1 MKFPKENISI
11 LIPDGEHPL
20 SIRVVQCL
28 SEVKDVKI
36 FILAANKYASIRF
49 SRHVTKFIYY
59 EKSDGLEDWLSNL
72 NYLVRK
78 YNIDVI
84 MPVFQDTIKGF
95 IANKS
100 LLEGVD
106 KMLIPSSLEQ
116 FNNAKNKWYLHKQL
130 EELGIP
136 SPRSCDVDDPEFEPE
151 RISHMDFPVL
161 IKPKYE
167 MVGSGKGIIRFNTR
181 KELETYLEQN
191 NSISQVMLQE
201 YFPGLDLGC
210 NVICRNGDILAY
222 TVQLGTLFE
231 ENEFAPQI
239 GLKMIYEENVRFAVT
254 RLMKA
259 LQWTGVAHIDFHY
272 NPESKKF
279 VVLEINPRYWHTLL
293 ASTFS
298 GVNFPWL
305 YCQTVLG
312 RSFEMPGYKKIEYL
326 ELKGLYKKVLD
337 NPLYLLKFR
346 TIWRVSPIK
355 YFIKDPVMAV
365 NQLILGLKIRLF
377 N

>member
-1 MKFPKENISI
+1 
-11 LIPDGEHPL
+11 
-20 SIRVVQCL
+20 
-28 SEVKDVKI
+28 
-36 FILAANKYASIRF
+36 
-49 SRHVTKFIYY
+49 
-59 EKSDGLEDWLSNL
+59 
-72 NYLVRK
+72 
-78 YNIDVI
+78 
-84 MPVFQDTIKGF
+84 MPVFQDAIKEF
-95 IANKS
+95 IANKT

-106 KMLIPSSLEQ
+106 KLLIPHSLEQ

-136 SPRSCDVDDPEFEPE
+136 SPRSYDIADPDFKLE
-151 RISHMDFPVL
+151 RISQIDFPIL

-167 MVGSGKGIIRFNTR
+167 KVGSGTGIIKFSTR
-181 KELETYLEQN
+181 KELETYLKQN
-191 NSISQVMLQE
+191 RSNNHVMLQE

-210 NVICRNGDILAY
+210 NVICKNGDILAY

-239 GLKMIYEENVRFAVT
+239 GLKMIDEENVHSAVT
-254 RLMKA
+254 RLMTA

-305 YCQTVLG
+305 YCQAVLG
-312 RSFEMPGYKKIEYL
+312 RRFEMPEYKKIEYL
-326 ELKGLYKKVLD
+326 ELKGLFKKVRD
-337 NPLYLLKFR
+337 KPLYLLKLR
-346 TIWRVSPIK
+346 TIWKVSPIK

-365 NQLILGLKIRLF
+365 NQFILSLKIRLF